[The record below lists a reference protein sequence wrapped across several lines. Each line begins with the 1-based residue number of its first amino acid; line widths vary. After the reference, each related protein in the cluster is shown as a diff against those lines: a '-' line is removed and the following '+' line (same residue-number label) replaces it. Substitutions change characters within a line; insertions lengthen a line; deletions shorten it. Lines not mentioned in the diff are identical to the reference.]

1 MIPISLL
8 GVPLSRSSALW
19 RMAGLSYEEAIHVH
33 RWLGV
38 LTMLLTTF
46 HTLGYFVLWL
56 QHGIEQLIEEL
67 FTAKVTIN
75 PNPDPNPNPHPHPHP
90 RASAAS
96 TPGVSMEATSTVAAP
111 SP

>member
-1 MIPISLL
+1 MGTVSMVPISLL

-46 HTLGYFVLWL
+46 HTLGYLVMWL
-56 QHGIEQLIEEL
+56 HASIEDLTQAPTLSHR
-67 FTAKVTIN
+67 
-75 PNPDPNPNPHPHPHP
+75 PNPNL
-90 RASAAS
+90 AS
-96 TPGVSMEATSTVAAP
+96 P
-111 SP
+111 